1 MEAGEVQ
8 RSSTCSTCNGDLS
21 EVIAAAALLHCEKC
35 HRHTLKINVDQHIS
49 TTLAL
54 KNRNTKFIQ
63 SY

>member
-35 HRHTLKINVDQHIS
+35 HRHILRINVVQHTS
-49 TTLAL
+49 TTIVL
-54 KNRNTKFIQ
+54 KNGTVIFI
-63 SY
+63 YR